1 MTAVLSLSPVSQAIN
16 AALNVA
22 SLLALAPGGALD
34 VLPQGTAYPCVLY
47 SVDEA
52 QQLGGFGTKVG
63 SVGRLP
69 EVALRVHVFTQ
80 AGSMKSAQA
89 VMAKVLELL
98 ADPLTVS
105 GYSNWAI
112 FWDNTVSLPDEV
124 VAGVRVQELVANS
137 RLFVEAA

>member
-1 MTAVLSLSPVSQAIN
+1 MTAVLSLSPVSQAIY

-22 SLLALAPGGALD
+22 SLLALAPGGAND
-34 VLPQGTAYPCVLY
+34 VLPQNTAYPCVLFI
-47 SVDEA
+47 VNEA
-52 QQLGGFGTKVG
+52 QQLGGFGTKAG

-69 EVALRVHVFTQ
+69 EVDLRIHVFTQ

-98 ADPLTVS
+98 ADPPAVT
-105 GYSNWAI
+105 GYGSWAI
-112 FWDNTVSLPDEV
+112 LWDDTQTIDDAVI
-124 VAGVRVQELVANS
+124 AGVRVQEMVSNG